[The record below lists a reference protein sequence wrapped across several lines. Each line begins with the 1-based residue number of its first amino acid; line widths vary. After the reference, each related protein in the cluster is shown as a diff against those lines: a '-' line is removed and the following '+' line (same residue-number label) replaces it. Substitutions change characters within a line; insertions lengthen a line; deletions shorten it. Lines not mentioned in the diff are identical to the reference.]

1 MKSRHILYYFLA
13 FLLALG
19 LRFIGLGAVPL
30 TDKEAELALQA
41 LALARG
47 ENPLLAG
54 QPGYILLTSIPFYL
68 FESTNFLARLVPALA
83 GSLLVFVPYFFRDTL
98 GKLITFI
105 LTTPLPNTYSL
116 YTFRTPWL
124 YGYKTVATYEPETI
138 FFEFSEYKS
147 WAYKKNSG
155 NRPTIVLAFLL
166 AIAPGL
172 VAASRQANGTMLAVT
187 FGVFA
192 WIAWQKNR
200 PQLAG
205 IFAGIAL
212 LGGASVW
219 MGLLIAS
226 LTWALAQ
233 NLLPTDE
240 SETETD
246 ITEASEP
253 QERSRAEDA
262 KVAAKFT
269 GGTLLLVGS
278 LFFLSPNGLSAFAAS
293 FAEFLQGWR
302 YSSGVPTLQMLGGLL
317 TYYPLALLFGM
328 IASVRGIVQRER
340 TSLTLSLWAL
350 VALLLV
356 IFYPSHQVSDLLW
369 AALPLWILS
378 AREISKHLHL
388 PNFDRNETFGV
399 FALTVLLLSF
409 AWLNMTGAGSP
420 GALLSNRLM
429 LLGGALLLLIISL
442 ALIAIGWSLET
453 ATLGGVWGSVFM
465 LGLYTLSMA
474 WGASGLRTPKGSEL
488 WDNASRVTQTGLLL
502 DTVDSIL
509 TWSQQIAQTPT
520 ITVYGVDSPALLW
533 ALRNHNVDM
542 VTALDLDATS
552 ELVITPQAEQVELAS
567 AYRGQDFVW
576 RQVPNWQT
584 TNWPRWIAIREVPT
598 QSEQII
604 LWARNDLFFDS
615 QNQ

>member
-1 MKSRHILYYFLA
+1 MKSRHILLYFLA

-30 TDKEAELALQA
+30 TDKEAEFALQA
-41 LALARG
+41 LALAKG
-47 ENPLLAG
+47 QHPLLGA

-68 FESTNFLARLVPALA
+68 FEGTNFLARLIPAMA
-83 GSLLVFVPYFFRDTL
+83 GSLLVFAPYFFFDNRL
-98 GKLITFI
+98 LSPLSPEGGENSPFPLRGKARMGVI
-105 LTTPLPNTYSL
+105 
-116 YTFRTPWL
+116 
-124 YGYKTVATYEPETI
+124 A
-138 FFEFSEYKS
+138 
-147 WAYKKNSG
+147 
-155 NRPTIVLAFLL
+155 AFLI

-172 VAASRQANGTMLAVT
+172 VAVSRQANGTMLAVT

-192 WIAWQKNR
+192 WIAWQETHS
-200 PQLAG
+200 QLAG

-293 FAEFLQGWR
+293 FAVFLQGWR
-302 YSSGVPTLQMLGGLL
+302 YPSGVPFFHMLVGLL

-328 IASVRGIVQRER
+328 IASVRGIIQRER

-356 IFYPSHQVSDLLW
+356 IFYPSRQISDLLW

-378 AREISKHLHL
+378 AHEISKHLRL

-409 AWLNMTGAGSP
+409 AWLNMAGAGSP
-420 GALLSNRLM
+420 GALLSNRLA

-442 ALIAIGWSLET
+442 VLIAIGWSLET
-453 ATLGGVWGSVFM
+453 ATLGSVWGSVFM

-488 WDNASRVTQTGLLL
+488 WDNASRVTQTGLLQ

-509 TWSQQIAQTPT
+509 TWSQQIAKTPT

-533 ALRNHNVDM
+533 ALRNHNVDV
-542 VTALDLDATS
+542 VTALNLDTTS
-552 ELVITPQAEQVELAS
+552 ELVITPQAEQVELVS

-584 TNWPRWIAIREVPT
+584 TVWPRWIAIREVPT